1 MSAHTLCVG
10 AHNRKIQTYHYL
22 NFLIAPLP
30 DLHSI
35 LMEPKN
41 IRIKDIAEMAGVSE
55 GTVDRVLHNRGKV
68 SKSASD
74 KVKRILAEIN
84 YKPNLIARTLG
95 SNRNYQL
102 AIVIPNPERD
112 PYWKQSFEGIKQ
124 AESELVQFGI
134 TLAIDYLFFDQHV
147 KESFQEMTLKA
158 FHSKPDGILI
168 APLFY
173 YASMPFFKVLKESR
187 IPFVQ
192 INTFIKEAEAL
203 SFIGQDSF
211 QSGKLAAELIS
222 FGHTNDHNFGILHID
237 EDLTHSIHLIEKER
251 GFKSFFGSDNKER
264 DQIQTF
270 SIPAP
275 DQPGFQK
282 QIEAVLNTPNLNGL
296 YVSTSK
302 TYVVAR
308 ELERRRLKIRL
319 IGYDLLEE
327 NLDFLRK
334 GYIDFLIH
342 QNPRRQAKLG
352 VRSLANYLLFEK
364 IPPTLN
370 LFPLEIISRN
380 NIDSYL
386 N

>member
-1 MSAHTLCVG
+1 
-10 AHNRKIQTYHYL
+10 
-22 NFLIAPLP
+22 
-30 DLHSI
+30 
-35 LMEPKN
+35 
-41 IRIKDIAEMAGVSE
+41 MAGVSE

-68 SKSASD
+68 SKLASD
-74 KVKRILAEIN
+74 KVNRILEEIN
-84 YKPNLIARTLG
+84 YTPNLIARTLG

-102 AIVIPNPERD
+102 VIVIPNPELD
-112 PYWKQSFEGIKQ
+112 PYWNQSFEGIKQ
-124 AESELVQFGI
+124 AESELAQFGV
-134 TLAIDYLFFDQHV
+134 TLTIDYLFFDPHA
-147 KESFQEMTLKA
+147 KESFQGMTLKA
-158 FHSKPDGILI
+158 FFSKPDGILI

-187 IPFVQ
+187 IPFVL
-192 INTFIKEAEAL
+192 INTFIKEAGGL

-222 FGHTNDHNFGILHID
+222 FGHTNANNFFGILHID
-237 EDLTHSIHLIEKER
+237 EDLTHSIHLKEKER
-251 GFKSFFGSDNKER
+251 GFKSFFESGNKER
-264 DQIQTF
+264 NQIQTF
-270 SIPAP
+270 SLPAS
-275 DQPGFQK
+275 DEPGFQK
-282 QIEAVLNTPNLNGL
+282 QIEAVLNTPNLTGL

-327 NLDFLRK
+327 NLDLLRK

-364 IPPTLN
+364 VPPALN